1 MIVYCVPH
9 LWEPSLLLCLSLILK
24 QCGEPQNCPL
34 QLQHEFITSCFALTS
49 YISFLPFS
57 LSFSLS
63 LSDTLSSSLQTVIF
77 PLAFL
82 SCLLFCVSNDR
93 SRETEQWNL
102 HLF

>member
-63 LSDTLSSSLQTVIF
+63 LSDTLSSSLQTARTTDSDECVYCCKHTRNLVI
-77 PLAFL
+77 
-82 SCLLFCVSNDR
+82 V
-93 SRETEQWNL
+93 
-102 HLF
+102 